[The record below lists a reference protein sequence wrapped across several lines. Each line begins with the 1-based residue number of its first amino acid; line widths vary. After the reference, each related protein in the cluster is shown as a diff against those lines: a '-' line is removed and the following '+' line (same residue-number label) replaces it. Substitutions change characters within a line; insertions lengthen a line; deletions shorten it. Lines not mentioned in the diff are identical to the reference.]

1 MFKKFHAPND
11 KEGRSLSELL
21 EYAFLGSLCTL
32 LRYGWRII
40 SLFTSK
46 TCMWLLW
53 LMDGVL
59 EPGLE
64 SPAFWTA

>member
-1 MFKKFHAPND
+1 MAG
-11 KEGRSLSELL
+11 ESLV
-21 EYAFLGSLCTL
+21 SLPA
-32 LRYGWRII
+32 
-40 SLFTSK
+40 K
-46 TCMWLLW
+46 ACMWLLW